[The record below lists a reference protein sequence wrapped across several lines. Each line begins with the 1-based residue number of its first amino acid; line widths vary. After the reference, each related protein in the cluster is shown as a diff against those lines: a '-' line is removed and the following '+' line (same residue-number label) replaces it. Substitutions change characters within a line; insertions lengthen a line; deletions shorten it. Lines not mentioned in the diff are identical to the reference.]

1 MSDSIGTLLLVQ
13 VILIALNAVF
23 ASAEIAVLSTNE
35 AKIERLA
42 EQGNKKGKR
51 LFKLT
56 REPAKFLSTIQIAI
70 TLSGFLGSAFAAEGF
85 SDPLVEWLISIG
97 VTIPRQTLNTIAVI
111 VITIILSYFTLVFGE
126 LVPKRIAMKKSEQL
140 ALAISG
146 LISAISVLF
155 KPIVWVLSVSTN
167 GILRLFGIDPNEDEV
182 GVSEEEIRMMVET
195 GGEKGAIDKDEQNFI
210 ENVFKFD
217 DLTAGEI
224 LTHRTDVAI
233 LWLEDNDDVWSH
245 TIHDSRFTRYPICDE
260 SPDKVVGVLNAKDYF
275 RLEDRSRQNIMA
287 TAVEQPYFVP
297 ETIKADLLFS
307 NMRKAHK
314 SMAIVLDEYGGMMG
328 IVTLS
333 DLLEEL
339 VGELDEID
347 QRDENPRI
355 EKIDENTWRVYGNI
369 ELSDL
374 EEALETEIDAE
385 DVNTFT
391 GFVFDLLNGIPN
403 DGDHNIEV
411 KVQDLTIYIKRIYEH
426 QIVLAD
432 IVREKQDEEADETQE
447 SSK

>member
-1 MSDSIGTLLLVQ
+1 LSDSIGTLLLVQ

-233 LWLEDNDDVWSH
+233 LWLEDNDDAWSH

-260 SPDKVVGVLNAKDYF
+260 SPDKVIGVLNAKDYF

-374 EEALETEIDAE
+374 EEALETEIEAE

-432 IVREKQDEEADETQE
+432 IVREKQDEKADETQE